1 MFLPPGRDSRG
12 RLCSRSVAGAL
23 ASTDGDALFRV
34 HHPPAV
40 LPLVDGALTGGAVD
54 SGAVHG
60 YALALSRGSIEVLRK
75 LWISLEL
82 WKLLSKVSYHLLQ

>member
-1 MFLPPGRDSRG
+1 MFLPPGGDSRG

-23 ASTDGDALFRV
+23 ASTDGDGLFRV